1 MPDAGRDGDIHFGVN
16 RTERGWLVWMFN
28 NKGVV
33 KFVDEPERLDESMTA
48 AVTVRCRGLEKSV
61 AVGPGGIAYVR
72 FEER

>member
-1 MPDAGRDGDIHFGVN
+1 M
-16 RTERGWLVWMFN
+16 WMFN